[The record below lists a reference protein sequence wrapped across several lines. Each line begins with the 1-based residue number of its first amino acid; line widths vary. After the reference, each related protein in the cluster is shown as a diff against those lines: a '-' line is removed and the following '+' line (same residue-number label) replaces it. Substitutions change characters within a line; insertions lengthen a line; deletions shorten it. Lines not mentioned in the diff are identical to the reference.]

1 MLLKDFLK
9 PFSTSNYE
17 VYVDNHSDYQIQLNG
32 KTDYDEILEDFGD
45 SIVTDVDVEND
56 TILIWTLKDEIT
68 AG

>member
-17 VYVDNHSDYQIQLNG
+17 VYVDSHSNYQIQLNG
-32 KTDYDEILEDFGD
+32 KTDRDEILEDFGD
-45 SIVTDVDVEND
+45 SIVTDVDVEDD

-68 AG
+68 S